1 MFIRQNGNAFLVC
14 FGFFFFFYIS
24 AHGSNGNKHTSP
36 WYQNLQVVKP
46 VLIFV
51 KGENRKYLAL
61 NQTPKIRLTFKHGT
75 QFPAASFP
83 YPFVLSY
90 PISFPPALTP
100 PLI

>member
-1 MFIRQNGNAFLVC
+1 MEMLC
-14 FGFFFFFYIS
+14 LSDLDFFYIS
-24 AHGSNGNKHTSP
+24 AHGSNGNRHTSP
-36 WYQNLQVVKP
+36 WYQNVQVVKP

-51 KGENRKYLAL
+51 KGENRKFLAL
-61 NQTPKIRLTFKHGT
+61 NQTTKIRLTFKHGT